1 MKTQFGRVVVCT
13 LYNEKSVIQCF
24 CLVSLYMFLG
34 CYVMQ
39 RIRVWMTI

>member
-24 CLVSLYMFLG
+24 CIMKNQIHYLG
-34 CYVMQ
+34 IIL
-39 RIRVWMTI
+39 RI